1 MIKFTKRNLLLY
13 FKDKGSV
20 FFSLLSV
27 MIAFLLYII
36 VFRNLYGGG
45 AISSG
50 FDIKGITDTWAI
62 GGILAAPT
70 ISTPLGALWV
80 YVDDRKR
87 KLYRDFFTAPVPR
100 WKITG
105 GYLISSFLIGIIM
118 SCALLTATQ
127 IYLVSVGGE
136 LFTFTQILAILG
148 VIVISTFSGAG
159 FVLFIIS
166 LFPSNN
172 AYTCCSLVI
181 GTLVGFLTSNYVPIG
196 MLPESIQTFIK
207 CTPIAHTSAL
217 LRQIICMEPIE
228 KIFSTLP
235 PGFNTENFTEYMGI
249 EFSFG
254 DCFVEPWLHVAI
266 LVGSG
271 IIFYALAIL
280 GMNKK
285 RKN

>member
-13 FKDKGSV
+13 FRDKGSV

-50 FDIKGITDTWAI
+50 FDIRGITDVWAI

-80 YVDDRKR
+80 YVEDRKR
-87 KLYRDFFTAPVPR
+87 KLYRDFYTAPVAR

-118 SCALLTATQ
+118 TCALLVATQ
-127 IYLVSVGGE
+127 IYLVAVGGE
-136 LFTFTQILAILG
+136 IFSFSQILAILG
-148 VIVISTFSGAG
+148 VIIISTFSGAG
-159 FVLFIIS
+159 FVLFIVS

-196 MLPESIQTFIK
+196 MLPSSIQSFIK
-207 CTPIAHTSAL
+207 FTPIAHTSAL
-217 LRQIICMEPIE
+217 LRQIICMKPMEEILS
-228 KIFSTLP
+228 KF
-235 PGFNTENFTEYMGI
+235 PGDSSNFTQFMGI
-249 EFSFG
+249 EFQFG
-254 DCFVEPWLHVAI
+254 EYLAESWLHIAVLI
-266 LVGSG
+266 GSG
-271 IIFYALAIL
+271 LLFYTLAIL
-280 GMNKK
+280 AITRK
-285 RKN
+285 RKK